1 MVRIRSWIFFFYKI
15 TNFILNALSLLLAP
29 GFQTNVRRIRVTPE
43 IAARIQRGEQVSAE
57 EIEAALKKANNEEE
71 AAAAAS
77 KSPSKET
84 YSNAG
89 VNTLP
94 TRIIEERDDRNI
106 TSEKKKDDPVE
117 NEWLPDSITGPK
129 KRGKGKKR

>member
-1 MVRIRSWIFFFYKI
+1 MVRVLGKLASFSMSTI
-15 TNFILNALSLLLAP
+15 LLLAP

-57 EIEAALKKANNEEE
+57 EIEAASKKANEEE
-71 AAAAAS
+71 VTS
-77 KSPSKET
+77 MSPSKET
-84 YSNAG
+84 SSNAG

-94 TRIIEERDDRNI
+94 MRIIEERDDRSI
-106 TSEKKKDDPVE
+106 TSQQKKDVPVE
-117 NEWLPDSITGPK
+117 NEWLPDSVTGPK

>member
-1 MVRIRSWIFFFYKI
+1 MPCS
-15 TNFILNALSLLLAP
+15 AP

-57 EIEAALKKANNEEE
+57 EIEAASKKANEEE
-71 AAAAAS
+71 ATP
-77 KSPSKET
+77 KSPSKDT
-84 YSNAG
+84 SSNG
-89 VNTLP
+89 VHTLP

-106 TSEKKKDDPVE
+106 TSQKKKDDPVE
-117 NEWLPDSITGPK
+117 NEWLPDSVTGPK